1 MQQHPIARH
10 TASSL
15 ATRKTPV
22 SSPVTQPKILFWS
35 LAAAA
40 IFFTRALLFSTWL
53 SRGPEVQQALS
64 LNTAQM
70 GLFVMLFPLG
80 GLAGILFANALTL
93 RLGSRMVGTGIFI
106 MGAAA
111 MATLGVS
118 LVEGNL
124 VVSAIALFA
133 MGLPMAIAD
142 FLGNF
147 EGTAVDRLSTKSLF
161 PAIHAAFG
169 MGMLLGAGGA
179 SLAISSGWSLADN
192 YLLVAAVVAIVSV
205 WGSLQFPN
213 RDKPLSRPRGE
224 ERTMALGAWK
234 EKRTLTIAIIGFSF
248 IMAEISAGTWVPIAL
263 TVSGFSGS
271 AAAFAFGML
280 WIVVTFGRLIG
291 GFVVEKIGRY
301 RTVLLSTLVTA
312 SGILI
317 FMLVEVIALPFVG
330 LVLWGLGM
338 SMGFPMSVA
347 AMSDEPR
354 KAPYRINMIITVVY
368 ISSITVG
375 PALGSLGE
383 VTGIYVAFSIPLA
396 LMILSAILSSAT
408 KPLEITDLAPEEPA
422 RV

>member
-1 MQQHPIARH
+1 MSSSVAQPRIA
-10 TASSL
+10 
-15 ATRKTPV
+15 
-22 SSPVTQPKILFWS
+22 FWFA
-35 LAAAA
+35 AAAA

-53 SRGPEVQQALS
+53 SRGPEVQQSLD

-93 RLGSRMVGTGIFI
+93 RFGSKVVGSGIFLV
-106 MGAAA
+106 GAAA
-111 MATLGVS
+111 MATLGFS
-118 LVEGNL
+118 LVAGDL
-124 VVSAIALFA
+124 AISAIALFA

-147 EGTAVDRLSTKSLF
+147 EGTAVDRVSKKSLF
-161 PAIHAAFG
+161 PAIHSAFG
-169 MGMLLGAGGA
+169 LGMLLGAGGA
-179 SLAISSGWSLADN
+179 SLAIDAGWSLADN
-192 YLLVAAVVAIVSV
+192 YSLVAVVVAVVSV
-205 WGSLQFPN
+205 WGSLQFPR
-213 RDKPLSRPRGE
+213 RDKPLTRPRGE
-224 ERTMALGAWK
+224 ERKMSLGVWK
-234 EKRTLTIAIIGFSF
+234 EKRTLMVAIIGFSF

-271 AAAFAFGML
+271 AAAFAFGMF
-280 WIVVTFGRLIG
+280 WIVITFGRLIG

-301 RTVLLSTLVTA
+301 RTILLSTLITS

-396 LMILSAILSSAT
+396 LMILSAILSPAT
-408 KPLEITDLAPEEPA
+408 KPLETPEAASEESVRA
-422 RV
+422 

>member
-1 MQQHPIARH
+1 MPQHLTVLPIANSLETREIPM
-10 TASSL
+10 SS
-15 ATRKTPV
+15 
-22 SSPVTQPKILFWS
+22 SVTQPRILWWF

-53 SRGPEVQQALS
+53 SRGPEVQQALN
-64 LNTAQM
+64 LTTAQM

-80 GLAGILFANALTL
+80 GLAGILFANALTI
-93 RLGSRMVGTGIFI
+93 RFGSKKVGVGIFVL
-106 MGAAA
+106 GAAA
-111 MATLGVS
+111 MATLGLS
-118 LVEGNL
+118 LVDGNL
-124 VVSAIALFA
+124 FLSVIALFA

-147 EGTAVDRLSTKSLF
+147 EGTAVDRLSRKSLF

-169 MGMLLGAGGA
+169 LGMLLGAGGA
-179 SLAISSGWSLADN
+179 SLAIDSGWSLADN

-205 WGSLQFPN
+205 WASMQFPN
-213 RDKPLSRPRGE
+213 RDQPLSRPKGE
-224 ERTMALGAWK
+224 ERTLALGVWK
-234 EKRTLTIAIIGFSF
+234 EKRTLMVAVIGFSF

-271 AAAFAFGML
+271 AAAFAFGMF
-280 WIVVTFGRLIG
+280 WIVITFGRLIG
-291 GFVVEKIGRY
+291 GFVVERIGRF
-301 RTVLLSTLVTA
+301 RTILMSTVITA
-312 SGILI
+312 TGILV

-368 ISSITVG
+368 ISSISVG
-375 PALGSLGE
+375 PALGTLGE

-396 LMILSAILSSAT
+396 LMVLSAILSPAT
-408 KPLEITDLAPEEPA
+408 KPLDSSDT
-422 RV
+422 

>member
-1 MQQHPIARH
+1 M
-10 TASSL
+10 
-15 ATRKTPV
+15 
-22 SSPVTQPKILFWS
+22 TQSVDQPRILFWF

-80 GLAGILFANALTL
+80 GLAGILFANALTV
-93 RLGSRMVGTGIFI
+93 RFGSKLVGAGIFLL
-106 MGAAA
+106 GAGA
-111 MATLGVS
+111 MATLGFS
-118 LVEGNL
+118 LVAGNL
-124 VVSAIALFA
+124 VVSVIALFL

-147 EGTAVDRLSTKSLF
+147 EGTAVDRLSRKSLF

-179 SLAISSGWSLADN
+179 SLAIDSGWSLADN
-192 YLLVAAVVAIVSV
+192 YLLVAAVVAVVSV
-205 WGSLQFPN
+205 WASLQFPR
-213 RDKPLSRPRGE
+213 RDKPVARPRGE
-224 ERTMALGAWK
+224 ERSMSWGVWK
-234 EKRTLTIAIIGFSF
+234 EKRTLMIAVIGFSF

-271 AAAFAFGML
+271 AAAFAFGMF
-280 WIVVTFGRLIG
+280 WIVITFGRLIG
-291 GFVVEKIGRY
+291 GFVVERIGRF
-301 RTVLLSTLVTA
+301 RTILLSTLITA
-312 SGILI
+312 LGILV
-317 FMLVEVIALPFVG
+317 FMLVEVIALPYIG

-347 AMSDEPR
+347 SMSDEPR

-375 PALGSLGE
+375 PALGSVGE
-383 VTGIYVAFSIPLA
+383 VTGIYVAFAIPLA
-396 LMILSAILSSAT
+396 LMILSAILSPAT
-408 KPLEITDLAPEEPA
+408 KPLDVTEEDSAESA
-422 RV
+422 RR

>member
-205 WGSLQFPN
+205 WGSLQFPS

-408 KPLEITDLAPEEPA
+408 KPLEITDSAPEEPA
-422 RV
+422 KV

>member
-1 MQQHPIARH
+1 MSP
-10 TASSL
+10 S
-15 ATRKTPV
+15 V
-22 SSPVTQPKILFWS
+22 SQPRILPWF

-93 RLGSRMVGTGIFI
+93 RFGSKAVGTGIFVV
-106 MGAAA
+106 GALA
-111 MATLGVS
+111 MATLGIS

-124 VVSAIALFA
+124 VVSSIALFA

-147 EGTAVDRLSTKSLF
+147 EGTAVDRQTPKSLF
-161 PAIHAAFG
+161 PAIHSAFG
-169 MGMLLGAGGA
+169 LGMLLGAGGA
-179 SLAISSGWSLADN
+179 SLAIDSGWSLSDN

-213 RDKPLSRPRGE
+213 RDKPIARPRGE

-234 EKRTLTIAIIGFSF
+234 EKRTLIIAVIGFSF

-271 AAAFAFGML
+271 AAAFAFGMF
-280 WIVVTFGRLIG
+280 WIVITFGRLIG

-301 RTVLLSTLVTA
+301 RTVLLSTLITA
-312 SGILI
+312 SGILV
-317 FMLVEVIALPFVG
+317 FMLVEVVALPFVG

-383 VTGIYVAFSIPLA
+383 VSGIYVAFSIPLA
-396 LMILSAILSSAT
+396 LMVLSAVLSPAT
-408 KPLEITDLAPEEPA
+408 KPLQSAQTASEEPA
-422 RV
+422 KA